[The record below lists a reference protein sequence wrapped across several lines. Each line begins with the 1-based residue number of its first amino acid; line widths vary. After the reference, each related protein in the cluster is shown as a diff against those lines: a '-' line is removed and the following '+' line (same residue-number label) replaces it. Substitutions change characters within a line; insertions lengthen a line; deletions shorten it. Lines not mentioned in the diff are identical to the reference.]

1 MSNNYLGEGKSFN
14 STLIQDVKV
23 TNEKYD
29 KNNAVGPHKSS
40 EETVKKSS
48 KATQIDLIQ
57 LSYGTQ
63 RIRPPSLDYLPK
75 QMQTNESS
83 YPSYNSKSPSLCPSQ
98 SELVLSPRNK
108 NNRYVALDMR
118 SMNSFPF
125 SNSHTSINNM
135 PYTCCC
141 ACAGSPGSPT
151 PSSRQI
157 EEQDGPEG
165 LSWRRLHMSR
175 AKLKATATTSELLSG
190 FAMVSISLFSFFF
203 FLNKRMMMYYF
214 VGILCNNYFLI
225 YNSL

>member
-1 MSNNYLGEGKSFN
+1 MSNNNLGEGKSF
-14 STLIQDVKV
+14 TLIQDVKV

-29 KNNAVGPHKSS
+29 KNNAVAPHKSN
-40 EETVKKSS
+40 EEMVKKSS

-57 LSYGTQ
+57 FSYGTQ
-63 RIRPPSLDYLPK
+63 RIRPPSLGYLPK
-75 QMQTNESS
+75 QMHTSESS
-83 YPSYNSKSPSLCPSQ
+83 YPSYNSKSSSQ

-118 SMNSFPF
+118 SMSNLPF

-141 ACAGSPGSPT
+141 TCAGSPGSPT
-151 PSSRQI
+151 PSSRQM

-190 FAMVSISLFSFFF
+190 FAMVSISPFFFF
-203 FLNKRMMMYYF
+203 FLNKRMM
-214 VGILCNNYFLI
+214 IHYFLVI
-225 YNSL
+225 L